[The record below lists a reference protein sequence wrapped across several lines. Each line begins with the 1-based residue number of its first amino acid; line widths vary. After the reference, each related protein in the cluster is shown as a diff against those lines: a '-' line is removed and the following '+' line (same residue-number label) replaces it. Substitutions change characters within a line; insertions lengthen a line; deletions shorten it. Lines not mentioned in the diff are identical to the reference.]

1 MSKVATYLRGH
12 LAGEVDFR
20 TDLRAARAKD
30 AGILAIAPEMIVS
43 PRNTSDIRK
52 TARFSWQL
60 SERGH
65 TLPLVVRGAG
75 YGINGGAV
83 GRGAQVSPATHMNTI
98 FEYDSKQRLVRLQ
111 PGVTIQALQSA
122 LALQGAG
129 VLSLNGLDSRGT
141 IGGAIAD
148 NAAGYLAGKYGSL
161 AANVSQLEVVLA
173 NGDIL
178 QTGKISRRELNRK
191 KGQQDLEGDIYRGVE
206 TILEDYADEISTIHE
221 RDQTG
226 YNSIA
231 RICNRDGS
239 IDLTPLFIGS
249 QGTLGVISEMIL
261 RVDFRSQHLD
271 LAVLVFASAETAHDM
286 LDELRR
292 FAPAFVKYFDA
303 ALVRRAV
310 QVGFKAP
317 WFQEVG
323 GKVPQAAILVGFDD
337 FNVRARM
344 KGKKKLEKLCNSVAD
359 VSLTLDDGS
368 TRTSLLSLLDIT
380 RYFTLPDRAGVGIP
394 PLLSNWFV
402 PSERFEDFTKAL
414 TVLGN
419 KLRVELPLAVD
430 GLAELVSV
438 YPLVPIAQASDRQK
452 LMRLLDETTR
462 LVHQYGGAVVGQHG
476 EGRLLSRFA
485 YECIGARRVDMYR
498 AIRKLFD
505 PLGTLNPGVKQL
517 NDVRQLAG
525 MIDGTLR
532 F

>member
-20 TDLRAARAKD
+20 TDLRAARARD
-30 AGILAIAPEMIVS
+30 AGILAIAPEMVVS

-65 TLPLVVRGAG
+65 ALPLVARGAG

-83 GRGAQVSPATHMNTI
+83 GRGAQISLAAHMNTI
-98 FEYDSKQRLVRLQ
+98 FEYDSKQRLARLQ

-122 LALQGAG
+122 LALQGTG
-129 VLSLNGLDSRGT
+129 VLALDGLDPRGT

-173 NGDIL
+173 NGDVL
-178 QTGKISRRELNRK
+178 QTGKISKRELSRK

-206 TILEDYADEISTIHE
+206 TILEDYSDEISTIHE

-231 RICNRDGS
+231 RVRDRDGS

-249 QGTLGVISEMIL
+249 QGTLGIISEMIL

-271 LAVLVFASAETAHDM
+271 TAALVFASADTARDM

-303 ALVRRAV
+303 TLVRRAV
-310 QVGFKAP
+310 QVGYKAS

-323 GKVPQAAILVGFDD
+323 GKAPQAVILVGFDD
-337 FNVRARM
+337 FNARARA
-344 KGKKKLEKLCNSVAD
+344 KGKKKLEKICGSVAD
-359 VSLTLDDGS
+359 VSLVLDDDA
-368 TRTSLLSLLDIT
+368 RASLLTLLDIAC
-380 RYFTLPDRAGVGIP
+380 YSTLPDRAGVGVP
-394 PLLSNWFV
+394 PLLSDWFV
-402 PSERFEDFTKAL
+402 PPERFEDFTKAL
-414 TVLGN
+414 MALGN
-419 KLRVELPLAVD
+419 KLRVELPIAVD
-430 GLAELVSV
+430 GLTELVSA
-438 YPLVPIAQASDRQK
+438 YPLAPIAQASDRQK
-452 LMRLLDETTR
+452 LMRLFDETAR
-462 LVHQYGGAVVGQHG
+462 LVHQYGGAIVGQHS

>member
-20 TDLRAARAKD
+20 TDLRAARARD
-30 AGILAIAPEMIVS
+30 AGILAIAPEMVVS

-65 TLPLVVRGAG
+65 ALPLVARGAG

-83 GRGAQVSPATHMNTI
+83 GRGAQISLAAHMNTI
-98 FEYDSKQRLVRLQ
+98 FEYDSKQRLARLQ

-122 LALQGAG
+122 LALQGTG
-129 VLSLNGLDSRGT
+129 VLALDGLDPRGT

-173 NGDIL
+173 NGDVL
-178 QTGKISRRELNRK
+178 QTGKISKRELSRK

-231 RICNRDGS
+231 RVRDRDGS

-249 QGTLGVISEMIL
+249 QGTLGIISEMIL

-271 LAVLVFASAETAHDM
+271 TAALVFASADTARDM

-310 QVGFKAP
+310 QVGYKAP

-323 GKVPQAAILVGFDD
+323 GKAPQAVILVGFDD
-337 FNVRARM
+337 FNARARA
-344 KGKKKLEKLCNSVAD
+344 KGKKKLEKLCGSVAD
-359 VSLTLDDGS
+359 VSLVLDDDA
-368 TRTSLLSLLDIT
+368 RASLLTLLDVA
-380 RYFTLPDRAGVGIP
+380 RYSTLPDRAGVGVP
-394 PLLSNWFV
+394 PLLSDWFV
-402 PSERFEDFTKAL
+402 PPERFEDFTKAL
-414 TVLGN
+414 TALAN
-419 KLRVELPLAVD
+419 KLRVELPIAVD
-430 GLAELVSV
+430 GLTELVSA
-438 YPLVPIAQASDRQK
+438 YPLAPIAQASDRQK
-452 LMRLLDETTR
+452 LMRLFDETAR
-462 LVHQYGGAVVGQHG
+462 LVHQYGGAIVGQHS

>member
-20 TDLRAARAKD
+20 TDLRAARARD
-30 AGILAIAPEMIVS
+30 AGILAIAPEMVVS

-65 TLPLVVRGAG
+65 ALPLVARGAG

-83 GRGAQVSPATHMNTI
+83 GRGAQISLAAHMNTI
-98 FEYDSKQRLVRLQ
+98 FEYDSKQRLARLQ

-122 LALQGAG
+122 LALQGTG
-129 VLSLNGLDSRGT
+129 VLALDGLDPRGT

-173 NGDIL
+173 NGDVL
-178 QTGKISRRELNRK
+178 QTGKISKRELSRK

-231 RICNRDGS
+231 RVRDRDGS

-249 QGTLGVISEMIL
+249 QGTLGIISEMIL

-271 LAVLVFASAETAHDM
+271 TAALVFASADTARDM
-286 LDELRR
+286 LDELRQ

-303 ALVRRAV
+303 TLVRRAV
-310 QVGFKAP
+310 QVGYKAP

-323 GKVPQAAILVGFDD
+323 GKAPQAVVLVGFDD
-337 FNVRARM
+337 FNARARA
-344 KGKKKLEKLCNSVAD
+344 KGKKKLEKLCGSVAD
-359 VSLTLDDGS
+359 VSLVLDDDV
-368 TRTSLLSLLDIT
+368 RASLLTSLDIT
-380 RYFTLPDRAGVGIP
+380 RYSTLPDRAGVGVP
-394 PLLSNWFV
+394 PLLSDWFV
-402 PSERFEDFTKAL
+402 PPERFEDFTKAL
-414 TVLGN
+414 TALAN
-419 KLRVELPLAVD
+419 KLRVELPIAVD
-430 GLAELVSV
+430 GLTELVSS
-438 YPLVPIAQASDRQK
+438 YPLAPIAQASDRQK
-452 LMRLLDETTR
+452 LMRLFDETAR
-462 LVHQYGGAVVGQHG
+462 LVHQYGGAIVGQHS

>member
-20 TDLRAARAKD
+20 TDLRAARARD
-30 AGILAIAPEMIVS
+30 AGILAIAPEMVVS

-65 TLPLVVRGAG
+65 ALPLVARGAG
-75 YGINGGAV
+75 YGISGGAV
-83 GRGAQVSPATHMNTI
+83 GRGAQISLAAHMNTI
-98 FEYDSKQRLVRLQ
+98 FEYDSKQRLARLQ

-122 LALQGAG
+122 LALQGTG
-129 VLSLNGLDSRGT
+129 VLALDGLDPCGT

-173 NGDIL
+173 NGDVL
-178 QTGKISRRELNRK
+178 QTGKISKRELSRK

-231 RICNRDGS
+231 RVRDRDGS

-249 QGTLGVISEMIL
+249 QGTLGIISEMIL

-271 LAVLVFASAETAHDM
+271 TVALVFASADTARDM

-303 ALVRRAV
+303 TLVRRAV
-310 QVGFKAP
+310 QVGYKAP

-323 GKVPQAAILVGFDD
+323 GKAPQAVILVGFDD
-337 FNVRARM
+337 FNARARA
-344 KGKKKLEKLCNSVAD
+344 KGKKKLEKLCGGVAD
-359 VSLTLDDGS
+359 VSLVLDDDA
-368 TRTSLLSLLDIT
+368 RASLSPLLDIA
-380 RYFTLPDRAGVGIP
+380 RYSTLPDRAGVGMP
-394 PLLSNWFV
+394 PLLSDWFV
-402 PSERFEDFTKAL
+402 PPERFEDFTKAL
-414 TVLGN
+414 TALGN
-419 KLRVELPLAVD
+419 KLRVDLPIAVD
-430 GLAELVSV
+430 GLTELVSA
-438 YPLVPIAQASDRQK
+438 YPLAPIAQASDRQK
-452 LMRLLDETTR
+452 LMRLFDETAR
-462 LVHQYGGAVVGQHG
+462 LVHQYGGAIVGQHG
-476 EGRLLSRFA
+476 EGRSLSRFA

-498 AIRKLFD
+498 AIHKLFD

>member
-20 TDLRAARAKD
+20 TDLRAARARD
-30 AGILAIAPEMIVS
+30 AGILAIAPEMVVS

-65 TLPLVVRGAG
+65 ALPLVARGAG

-83 GRGAQVSPATHMNTI
+83 GRGAQISLAAHMNTI
-98 FEYDSKQRLVRLQ
+98 FEYDSKQRLARLQ

-122 LALQGAG
+122 LALQGTG
-129 VLSLNGLDSRGT
+129 VLALDGLDPRGT

-173 NGDIL
+173 NGDVL
-178 QTGKISRRELNRK
+178 QTGKISKRELSRK

-231 RICNRDGS
+231 RVRDRDGS

-249 QGTLGVISEMIL
+249 QGTLGIISEMIL

-271 LAVLVFASAETAHDM
+271 TAALVFASADTARDM
-286 LDELRR
+286 LDELRQ

-303 ALVRRAV
+303 TLVRRAV
-310 QVGFKAP
+310 QVGYKAP

-323 GKVPQAAILVGFDD
+323 GKAPQAVVLVGFDD
-337 FNVRARM
+337 FNARARA
-344 KGKKKLEKLCNSVAD
+344 KGKKKLEKLCGSVAD
-359 VSLTLDDGS
+359 VSLVLDDDV
-368 TRTSLLSLLDIT
+368 RASLLTSLDIT
-380 RYFTLPDRAGVGIP
+380 RYSTLPDRAGVGVP
-394 PLLSNWFV
+394 PLLSDWFV
-402 PSERFEDFTKAL
+402 PPERFEDFTKAL
-414 TVLGN
+414 TALAN
-419 KLRVELPLAVD
+419 KLRVELPIAVD
-430 GLAELVSV
+430 GLTELVSA
-438 YPLVPIAQASDRQK
+438 YPLAPIAQASDRQK
-452 LMRLLDETTR
+452 LMRLFDETAR
-462 LVHQYGGAVVGQHG
+462 LVHQYGGAIVGQHS

>member
-20 TDLRAARAKD
+20 TDLRAARARD
-30 AGILAIAPEMIVS
+30 AGILAIAPEMVVS

-65 TLPLVVRGAG
+65 ALPLVARGAG
-75 YGINGGAV
+75 YGINGSAV
-83 GRGAQVSPATHMNTI
+83 GRGAQISLAAHMNTI
-98 FEYDSKQRLVRLQ
+98 FEYDSKQRLARLQ

-122 LALQGAG
+122 LALQGTG
-129 VLSLNGLDSRGT
+129 VLALDGLDPRGT

-173 NGDIL
+173 NGDVL
-178 QTGKISRRELNRK
+178 QTGKISKRELSRK

-206 TILEDYADEISTIHE
+206 TILEDYADEINAIHE

-226 YNSIA
+226 YNSIV
-231 RICNRDGS
+231 RVRDRDGS

-249 QGTLGVISEMIL
+249 QGTLGIISEMIL

-271 LAVLVFASAETAHDM
+271 TAALVFASADTARDM

-310 QVGFKAP
+310 QVGYKAP

-323 GKVPQAAILVGFDD
+323 GKAPQAVILVGFDD
-337 FNVRARM
+337 FNARARA
-344 KGKKKLEKLCNSVAD
+344 KGKKKLEKLCGSVAD
-359 VSLTLDDGS
+359 VSLVLDDDA
-368 TRTSLLSLLDIT
+368 RASLSPLLDIA
-380 RYFTLPDRAGVGIP
+380 RYSTLPDRAGVGMP
-394 PLLSNWFV
+394 PLLSDWFV
-402 PSERFEDFTKAL
+402 PPERFEDFTKAL
-414 TVLGN
+414 AALGN
-419 KLRVELPLAVD
+419 KLRVDLPIAVD
-430 GLAELVSV
+430 GLTELVSA
-438 YPLVPIAQASDRQK
+438 YPLAPIAQASDRQK
-452 LMRLLDETTR
+452 LMRLFDETAR
-462 LVHQYGGAVVGQHG
+462 LVHQYGGAIVGQHG
-476 EGRLLSRFA
+476 EGRSLSRFA

-525 MIDGTLR
+525 MIDGALR

>member
-20 TDLRAARAKD
+20 TDLRAARARD
-30 AGILAIAPEMIVS
+30 AGILAIAPEMVVS

-65 TLPLVVRGAG
+65 ALPLVARGAG

-83 GRGAQVSPATHMNTI
+83 GRGAQISLAAHMNTI
-98 FEYDSKQRLVRLQ
+98 FEYDSKQRLARLQ

-122 LALQGAG
+122 LALQGTG
-129 VLSLNGLDSRGT
+129 VLALDGLDPRGT

-173 NGDIL
+173 NGDVL
-178 QTGKISRRELNRK
+178 QTGKISKRELSRK

-231 RICNRDGS
+231 RVRDRDGS

-249 QGTLGVISEMIL
+249 QGTLGIISEMIL

-271 LAVLVFASAETAHDM
+271 TAALVFASADTARDM

-310 QVGFKAP
+310 QVGYKAP

-323 GKVPQAAILVGFDD
+323 GKAPQAVILVGFDD
-337 FNVRARM
+337 FNARARA
-344 KGKKKLEKLCNSVAD
+344 KGKKKLEKLCGSVAD
-359 VSLTLDDGS
+359 VSLVLDDDA
-368 TRTSLLSLLDIT
+368 RASLSPLLDVA
-380 RYFTLPDRAGVGIP
+380 RYSTLPDRAGVGMP
-394 PLLSNWFV
+394 PLLSDWFV
-402 PSERFEDFTKAL
+402 PPERFEDFTKAL
-414 TVLGN
+414 AALGN
-419 KLRVELPLAVD
+419 KLRVDLPIAVD
-430 GLAELVSV
+430 GLTELVSA
-438 YPLVPIAQASDRQK
+438 YPLAPIAQASDRQK
-452 LMRLLDETTR
+452 LMRLFDETAR
-462 LVHQYGGAVVGQHG
+462 LVHQYGGAIVGQHG
-476 EGRLLSRFA
+476 EGRSLSRFA

-505 PLGTLNPGVKQL
+505 PLGTLNPGAKQL

>member
-20 TDLRAARAKD
+20 TDLRAARARD
-30 AGILAIAPEMIVS
+30 AGILAIAPEMVVS

-65 TLPLVVRGAG
+65 ALPLVARGAG
-75 YGINGGAV
+75 YGINGSAV
-83 GRGAQVSPATHMNTI
+83 GRGAQISLAAHMNTI
-98 FEYDSKQRLVRLQ
+98 FEYDSKQRLARLQ

-122 LALQGAG
+122 LALQGTG
-129 VLSLNGLDSRGT
+129 VLALDGLDPRGT

-173 NGDIL
+173 NGDVL
-178 QTGKISRRELNRK
+178 QTGKISKRELSRK

-231 RICNRDGS
+231 RVRDRDGS

-249 QGTLGVISEMIL
+249 QGTLGIISEMIL

-271 LAVLVFASAETAHDM
+271 TAALVFASADTARDM

-310 QVGFKAP
+310 QVGYKAP

-323 GKVPQAAILVGFDD
+323 GKAPQAVILVGFDD
-337 FNVRARM
+337 FNARARA
-344 KGKKKLEKLCNSVAD
+344 KGKKKLEKLCGSVAD
-359 VSLTLDDGS
+359 VSLVLDDDA
-368 TRTSLLSLLDIT
+368 RASLLTLLDIAC
-380 RYFTLPDRAGVGIP
+380 YSTLPDRAGVGVP
-394 PLLSNWFV
+394 PLLSDWFV
-402 PSERFEDFTKAL
+402 PPERFEDFTKAL
-414 TVLGN
+414 AALGN
-419 KLRVELPLAVD
+419 KLRVDLPIAVD
-430 GLAELVSV
+430 GLTELVSA
-438 YPLVPIAQASDRQK
+438 YPLAPIAQASDRQK
-452 LMRLLDETTR
+452 LMRLFDETAR
-462 LVHQYGGAVVGQHG
+462 LVHQYGGAIVGQHG

>member
-20 TDLRAARAKD
+20 TDLRAARARD
-30 AGILAIAPEMIVS
+30 AGILAIAPEMVVS

-65 TLPLVVRGAG
+65 ALPLVARGAG

-83 GRGAQVSPATHMNTI
+83 GRGAQISLAAHMNTI
-98 FEYDSKQRLVRLQ
+98 FEYDSKQRLARLQ

-122 LALQGAG
+122 LALQGTG
-129 VLSLNGLDSRGT
+129 VLALDGLDPRGT

-173 NGDIL
+173 NGDVL
-178 QTGKISRRELNRK
+178 QTGKISKRELSRK

-231 RICNRDGS
+231 RVRDRDGS

-249 QGTLGVISEMIL
+249 QGTLGIISEMIL

-271 LAVLVFASAETAHDM
+271 TAALVFASADTARDM
-286 LDELRR
+286 LDELRQ

-303 ALVRRAV
+303 TLVRRAV
-310 QVGFKAP
+310 QVGYKAP

-323 GKVPQAAILVGFDD
+323 GKAPQAVVLVGFDD
-337 FNVRARM
+337 FNARARA
-344 KGKKKLEKLCNSVAD
+344 KGKKKLEKLCGSVAD
-359 VSLTLDDGS
+359 VSLVLDDDA
-368 TRTSLLSLLDIT
+368 RASLLTLLDIAC
-380 RYFTLPDRAGVGIP
+380 YSTLPDRAGVGVP
-394 PLLSNWFV
+394 PLLSDWFV
-402 PSERFEDFTKAL
+402 PPERFEDFTKAL
-414 TVLGN
+414 TALAN
-419 KLRVELPLAVD
+419 KLRVELPIAVD
-430 GLAELVSV
+430 GLTELVSA
-438 YPLVPIAQASDRQK
+438 YPLAPIAQASDRQK
-452 LMRLLDETTR
+452 LMRLFDETAR
-462 LVHQYGGAVVGQHG
+462 LVHQYGGAIVGQHS

>member
-20 TDLRAARAKD
+20 TDLRAARARD
-30 AGILAIAPEMIVS
+30 AGILAIAPEMVVS

-65 TLPLVVRGAG
+65 ALPLVARGAG
-75 YGINGGAV
+75 YGISGGAV
-83 GRGAQVSPATHMNTI
+83 GRGAQISLAAHMNTI
-98 FEYDSKQRLVRLQ
+98 FEYDSKQRLARLQ
-111 PGVTIQALQSA
+111 PGVTIQTLQSA
-122 LALQGAG
+122 LALQGTG
-129 VLSLNGLDSRGT
+129 VLALDGLDSRGT

-173 NGDIL
+173 NGDVL
-178 QTGKISRRELNRK
+178 QTGKISKRELSRK

-206 TILEDYADEISTIHE
+206 TILEDYADEINAIHE

-226 YNSIA
+226 YNSIV
-231 RICNRDGS
+231 RVRDRDGS

-249 QGTLGVISEMIL
+249 QGTLGIISEMIL

-271 LAVLVFASAETAHDM
+271 TAALVFASADTARDM

-303 ALVRRAV
+303 TLVRRAV
-310 QVGFKAP
+310 QVGYKAP

-323 GKVPQAAILVGFDD
+323 GKAPQAVILVGFDD
-337 FNVRARM
+337 FNARARA
-344 KGKKKLEKLCNSVAD
+344 KGKKKLEKLCGSVAD
-359 VSLTLDDGS
+359 VSLVLDDDA
-368 TRTSLLSLLDIT
+368 RASLSPLLDIA
-380 RYFTLPDRAGVGIP
+380 RYSTLPDRAGVGMP
-394 PLLSNWFV
+394 PLLSDWFV
-402 PSERFEDFTKAL
+402 PPERFEDFTKAL
-414 TVLGN
+414 AALGN
-419 KLRVELPLAVD
+419 KLRVDLPIAVD
-430 GLAELVSV
+430 GLTELVSA
-438 YPLVPIAQASDRQK
+438 YPLAPIAQASDRQK
-452 LMRLLDETTR
+452 LMRLFDETAR
-462 LVHQYGGAVVGQHG
+462 LVHQYGGAIVGQHG

>member
-20 TDLRAARAKD
+20 TDLRAARARD
-30 AGILAIAPEMIVS
+30 AGILAIAPEMVVS

-65 TLPLVVRGAG
+65 ALPLVARGAG
-75 YGINGGAV
+75 YGISGGAV
-83 GRGAQVSPATHMNTI
+83 GRGAQISLAAHMNTI
-98 FEYDSKQRLVRLQ
+98 FEYDSKQRLARLQ

-122 LALQGAG
+122 LALQGTG
-129 VLSLNGLDSRGT
+129 VLALDGLDSRGT

-173 NGDIL
+173 NGDVL
-178 QTGKISRRELNRK
+178 QTGKISKRELSRK

-206 TILEDYADEISTIHE
+206 TILEDYADEINAIHE

-226 YNSIA
+226 YNSIV
-231 RICNRDGS
+231 RVRDRDGS

-249 QGTLGVISEMIL
+249 QGTLGIISEMIL

-271 LAVLVFASAETAHDM
+271 TAALVFASADTARDM

-303 ALVRRAV
+303 VLVRRAV
-310 QVGFKAP
+310 QVGYKAP

-323 GKVPQAAILVGFDD
+323 GKAPQAVILVGFDD
-337 FNVRARM
+337 FNARARA
-344 KGKKKLEKLCNSVAD
+344 KGKKKLEKLCGGVAD
-359 VSLTLDDGS
+359 VSLVLDDDAHA
-368 TRTSLLSLLDIT
+368 SLSPLLDIA
-380 RYFTLPDRAGVGIP
+380 RYSTLPDRAGVGMS
-394 PLLSNWFV
+394 PLLSDWFV
-402 PSERFEDFTKAL
+402 PPERFEDFTKAL
-414 TVLGN
+414 AALGN
-419 KLRVELPLAVD
+419 KLRVDLPIAVD
-430 GLAELVSV
+430 GLTELVSA
-438 YPLVPIAQASDRQK
+438 YPLAPIAQASDRQK
-452 LMRLLDETTR
+452 LMRLFDETAR
-462 LVHQYGGAVVGQHG
+462 LVHQYGGAIVGQHG

>member
-20 TDLRAARAKD
+20 TDLRAARARD
-30 AGILAIAPEMIVS
+30 AGILAIAPEMVVS

-65 TLPLVVRGAG
+65 ALPLVARGAG
-75 YGINGGAV
+75 YGISGGAV
-83 GRGAQVSPATHMNTI
+83 GRGAQISLAAHMNTI
-98 FEYDSKQRLVRLQ
+98 FEYDSKQRLARLQ

-122 LALQGAG
+122 LALQGTG
-129 VLSLNGLDSRGT
+129 VLALDGLDPRGT

-173 NGDIL
+173 NGDVL
-178 QTGKISRRELNRK
+178 QTGKISKRELSRK

-206 TILEDYADEISTIHE
+206 TILEDYADEINAIHE
-221 RDQTG
+221 HDQTG
-226 YNSIA
+226 YNSIV
-231 RICNRDGS
+231 RVRDRDGS

-249 QGTLGVISEMIL
+249 QGTLGIISEMIL

-271 LAVLVFASAETAHDM
+271 TAALVFASADTARDM

-303 ALVRRAV
+303 TLVRRAV
-310 QVGFKAP
+310 QVGYKAP

-323 GKVPQAAILVGFDD
+323 GKAPQAVILVGFDD
-337 FNVRARM
+337 FNARARA
-344 KGKKKLEKLCNSVAD
+344 KGKKKLEKLCGGVAD
-359 VSLTLDDGS
+359 VSLVLDDDA
-368 TRTSLLSLLDIT
+368 RASLSPLLDVA
-380 RYFTLPDRAGVGIP
+380 RYSTLPDRAGVGMP
-394 PLLSNWFV
+394 PLLSDWFV
-402 PSERFEDFTKAL
+402 PPERFEDFTKAL
-414 TVLGN
+414 AALGN
-419 KLRVELPLAVD
+419 KLRVDLPIAVD
-430 GLAELVSV
+430 GLTELVSA
-438 YPLVPIAQASDRQK
+438 YPLAPIAQASDRQK
-452 LMRLLDETTR
+452 LMRLFDETAR
-462 LVHQYGGAVVGQHG
+462 LVHQYGGAIVGQHG

>member
-20 TDLRAARAKD
+20 TDLRAARARD
-30 AGILAIAPEMIVS
+30 AGILAIAPEMVVS

-65 TLPLVVRGAG
+65 ALPLVARGAG
-75 YGINGGAV
+75 YGINGSAV
-83 GRGAQVSPATHMNTI
+83 GRGAQISLAAHMNTI
-98 FEYDSKQRLVRLQ
+98 FEYDSKQRLARLQ

-122 LALQGAG
+122 LALQGTG
-129 VLSLNGLDSRGT
+129 VLALDGLDPRGT

-173 NGDIL
+173 NGDVL
-178 QTGKISRRELNRK
+178 QTGKISKRELSRK

-231 RICNRDGS
+231 RVRDRDGS

-249 QGTLGVISEMIL
+249 QGTLGIISEMIL

-271 LAVLVFASAETAHDM
+271 TAALVFASADTARDM

-310 QVGFKAP
+310 QVGYKAP

-323 GKVPQAAILVGFDD
+323 GKAPQAVILVGFDD
-337 FNVRARM
+337 FNARARA
-344 KGKKKLEKLCNSVAD
+344 KGKKKLEKLCGSVAD
-359 VSLTLDDGS
+359 VSLVLDDDA
-368 TRTSLLSLLDIT
+368 RASLSPLLDVA
-380 RYFTLPDRAGVGIP
+380 RYSTLPDRAGVGMP
-394 PLLSNWFV
+394 PLLSDWFV
-402 PSERFEDFTKAL
+402 PPERFEDFTKAL
-414 TVLGN
+414 AALGN
-419 KLRVELPLAVD
+419 KLRVDLPIAVD
-430 GLAELVSV
+430 GLTELVSA
-438 YPLVPIAQASDRQK
+438 YPLAPIAQASDRQK
-452 LMRLLDETTR
+452 LMRLFDETAR
-462 LVHQYGGAVVGQHG
+462 LVHQYGGAIVGQHG
-476 EGRLLSRFA
+476 EGRSLSRFA

>member
-20 TDLRAARAKD
+20 TDLRAARARD
-30 AGILAIAPEMIVS
+30 AGILAIAPEMVVS

-65 TLPLVVRGAG
+65 ALPLVARGAG

-83 GRGAQVSPATHMNTI
+83 GRGAQISLAAHMNTI
-98 FEYDSKQRLVRLQ
+98 FEYDSKQRLARLQ
-111 PGVTIQALQSA
+111 PGVTIQTLQSA
-122 LALQGAG
+122 LALQGTG
-129 VLSLNGLDSRGT
+129 VLALDGLDSRGT

-173 NGDIL
+173 NGDVL
-178 QTGKISRRELNRK
+178 QTGKISKRELSRK

-206 TILEDYADEISTIHE
+206 TILEDYADEINAIHE

-231 RICNRDGS
+231 RVRDRDGS

-249 QGTLGVISEMIL
+249 QGTLGIISEMIL

-271 LAVLVFASAETAHDM
+271 TAALVFASADTARDM

-303 ALVRRAV
+303 VLVRRAV
-310 QVGFKAP
+310 QVGYKAP

-323 GKVPQAAILVGFDD
+323 GKAPQAVILVGFDD
-337 FNVRARM
+337 FNARARA
-344 KGKKKLEKLCNSVAD
+344 KGKKKLEKLCGSVAD
-359 VSLTLDDGS
+359 VSLVLDDDA
-368 TRTSLLSLLDIT
+368 RASLLTLLDIAC
-380 RYFTLPDRAGVGIP
+380 YSTLPDRAGVGMP
-394 PLLSNWFV
+394 PLLSDWFV
-402 PSERFEDFTKAL
+402 PPERFEDFTKAL
-414 TVLGN
+414 TALSN
-419 KLRVELPLAVD
+419 KLRVELPIAVD
-430 GLAELVSV
+430 GLTELVSA
-438 YPLVPIAQASDRQK
+438 YPLAPIAQASDRQK
-452 LMRLLDETTR
+452 LMRLFDETAR
-462 LVHQYGGAVVGQHG
+462 LVHQYGGAIVGQHG

>member
-20 TDLRAARAKD
+20 TDLRAARARD
-30 AGILAIAPEMIVS
+30 AGILAIAPEMVVS

-65 TLPLVVRGAG
+65 ALPLVARGAG

-83 GRGAQVSPATHMNTI
+83 GRGAQISLAAHMNTI
-98 FEYDSKQRLVRLQ
+98 FEYDSKQRLARLQ

-122 LALQGAG
+122 LALQGTG
-129 VLSLNGLDSRGT
+129 VLALDGLDPRGT

-173 NGDIL
+173 NGDVL
-178 QTGKISRRELNRK
+178 QTGKISKRELSRK

-231 RICNRDGS
+231 RVRDRDGS

-249 QGTLGVISEMIL
+249 QGTLGIISEMIL

-271 LAVLVFASAETAHDM
+271 TAALVFASADTARDM

-303 ALVRRAV
+303 TLVRRAV
-310 QVGFKAP
+310 QVGYKAP

-323 GKVPQAAILVGFDD
+323 GKAPQAVILVGFDD
-337 FNVRARM
+337 FNARARA
-344 KGKKKLEKLCNSVAD
+344 KGKKKLEKLCGGVAD
-359 VSLTLDDGS
+359 VSLVLDDDA
-368 TRTSLLSLLDIT
+368 RASLSPLLDIA
-380 RYFTLPDRAGVGIP
+380 RYSTLPDRAGVGMP
-394 PLLSNWFV
+394 PLLSDWFV
-402 PSERFEDFTKAL
+402 PPERFEDFTKAL
-414 TVLGN
+414 AALGN
-419 KLRVELPLAVD
+419 KLRVDLPIAVD
-430 GLAELVSV
+430 GLTELVSA
-438 YPLVPIAQASDRQK
+438 YPLAPIAQASDRQK
-452 LMRLLDETTR
+452 LMRLFDETAR
-462 LVHQYGGAVVGQHG
+462 LVHQYGGAIVGQHG
-476 EGRLLSRFA
+476 EGRSLSRFA

>member
-20 TDLRAARAKD
+20 TDLRAARARD
-30 AGILAIAPEMIVS
+30 AGILAIAPEMVVS

-65 TLPLVVRGAG
+65 ALPLVARGAG
-75 YGINGGAV
+75 YGISGGAV
-83 GRGAQVSPATHMNTI
+83 GRGAQISLAAHMNTI
-98 FEYDSKQRLVRLQ
+98 FEYDSKQRLARLQ
-111 PGVTIQALQSA
+111 PGVTIQTLQSA
-122 LALQGAG
+122 LALQGTG
-129 VLSLNGLDSRGT
+129 VLALDGLDSRGT

-173 NGDIL
+173 NGDVL
-178 QTGKISRRELNRK
+178 QTGKISKRELSRK

-206 TILEDYADEISTIHE
+206 TILEDYADEINAIHE

-226 YNSIA
+226 YNSIV
-231 RICNRDGS
+231 RVRDRDGS

-249 QGTLGVISEMIL
+249 QGTLGIISEMIL

-271 LAVLVFASAETAHDM
+271 TAALVFASADTARDM

-303 ALVRRAV
+303 TLVRRAV
-310 QVGFKAP
+310 QVGYKAP

-323 GKVPQAAILVGFDD
+323 GKAPQAVILVGFDD
-337 FNVRARM
+337 FNARARA
-344 KGKKKLEKLCNSVAD
+344 KGKKKLEKLCGGVAD
-359 VSLTLDDGS
+359 VSLVLDDDA
-368 TRTSLLSLLDIT
+368 RASLSPLLDVA
-380 RYFTLPDRAGVGIP
+380 RYSTLPDRAGVGMP
-394 PLLSNWFV
+394 PLLSDWFV
-402 PSERFEDFTKAL
+402 PPERFEDFTKAL
-414 TVLGN
+414 AALGN
-419 KLRVELPLAVD
+419 KLRVDLPIAVD
-430 GLAELVSV
+430 GLTELVSA
-438 YPLVPIAQASDRQK
+438 YPLAPIAQASDRQK
-452 LMRLLDETTR
+452 LMRLFDETAR
-462 LVHQYGGAVVGQHG
+462 LVHQYGGAIVGQHG
-476 EGRLLSRFA
+476 EGRSLSRFA

>member
-20 TDLRAARAKD
+20 TDLRAARARD
-30 AGILAIAPEMIVS
+30 AGILAIAPEMVVS

-65 TLPLVVRGAG
+65 ALPLVARGAG
-75 YGINGGAV
+75 YGISGGAV
-83 GRGAQVSPATHMNTI
+83 GRGAQISLAAHMNTI
-98 FEYDSKQRLVRLQ
+98 FEYDSKQRLARLQ

-122 LALQGAG
+122 LALQGTG
-129 VLSLNGLDSRGT
+129 VLALDGLDPRGT

-173 NGDIL
+173 NGDVL
-178 QTGKISRRELNRK
+178 QTGKISKRELSRK

-231 RICNRDGS
+231 RVRDRDGS

-249 QGTLGVISEMIL
+249 QGTLGIISEMIL

-271 LAVLVFASAETAHDM
+271 TAALVFASADTARDM

-303 ALVRRAV
+303 TLVRRAV
-310 QVGFKAP
+310 QVGYKAP

-323 GKVPQAAILVGFDD
+323 GKAPQAVILVGFDD
-337 FNVRARM
+337 FNARARA
-344 KGKKKLEKLCNSVAD
+344 KGKKKLEKLCGGVAD
-359 VSLTLDDGS
+359 VSLVLDDDA
-368 TRTSLLSLLDIT
+368 RASLSPLLDIA
-380 RYFTLPDRAGVGIP
+380 RYSTLPDRAGVGMP
-394 PLLSNWFV
+394 PLLSDWFV
-402 PSERFEDFTKAL
+402 PPERFEDFTKAL
-414 TVLGN
+414 TALGN
-419 KLRVELPLAVD
+419 KLRVDLPIAVD
-430 GLAELVSV
+430 GLTELVSA
-438 YPLVPIAQASDRQK
+438 YPLAPIAQASDRQK
-452 LMRLLDETTR
+452 LMRLFDETAR
-462 LVHQYGGAVVGQHG
+462 LVHQYGGAIVGQHG
-476 EGRLLSRFA
+476 EGRSLSRFA

-517 NDVRQLAG
+517 NDVRQLTG

>member
-20 TDLRAARAKD
+20 TDLRAARARD
-30 AGILAIAPEMIVS
+30 AGILAIAPEMVVS

-65 TLPLVVRGAG
+65 ALPLVARGAG
-75 YGINGGAV
+75 YGISGGAV
-83 GRGAQVSPATHMNTI
+83 GRGAQISLAAHMNTI
-98 FEYDSKQRLVRLQ
+98 FEYDSKQRLARLQ

-122 LALQGAG
+122 LALQGTG
-129 VLSLNGLDSRGT
+129 VLALDGLDPRGT

-173 NGDIL
+173 NGDVL
-178 QTGKISRRELNRK
+178 QTGKISKRELSRK

-231 RICNRDGS
+231 RVRDRDGS

-249 QGTLGVISEMIL
+249 QGTLGIISEMIL

-271 LAVLVFASAETAHDM
+271 TVALVFASADTARDM

-303 ALVRRAV
+303 TLVRRAV
-310 QVGFKAP
+310 QVGYKAP

-323 GKVPQAAILVGFDD
+323 GKAPQAVILVGFDD
-337 FNVRARM
+337 FNARARA
-344 KGKKKLEKLCNSVAD
+344 KGKKKLEKLCGSVAD
-359 VSLTLDDGS
+359 VSLVLDDDA
-368 TRTSLLSLLDIT
+368 RASLSPLLDVA
-380 RYFTLPDRAGVGIP
+380 RYSTLPDRAGVGMP
-394 PLLSNWFV
+394 PLLSDWFV
-402 PSERFEDFTKAL
+402 PPERFEDFTKAL
-414 TVLGN
+414 TALGN
-419 KLRVELPLAVD
+419 KLRVDLPIAVD
-430 GLAELVSV
+430 GLTELVSA
-438 YPLVPIAQASDRQK
+438 YPLAPIAQASDRQK
-452 LMRLLDETTR
+452 LMRLFDETAR
-462 LVHQYGGAVVGQHG
+462 LVHQYGGAIVGQHG
-476 EGRLLSRFA
+476 EGRSLSRFA

>member
-20 TDLRAARAKD
+20 TDLRAARARD
-30 AGILAIAPEMIVS
+30 AGILAIAPEMVVS

-65 TLPLVVRGAG
+65 ALPLVARGAG
-75 YGINGGAV
+75 YGINGSAV
-83 GRGAQVSPATHMNTI
+83 GRGAQISLAAHMNTI
-98 FEYDSKQRLVRLQ
+98 FEYDSKQRLARLQ

-122 LALQGAG
+122 LALQGTG
-129 VLSLNGLDSRGT
+129 VLALDGLDPRGT

-173 NGDIL
+173 NGDVL
-178 QTGKISRRELNRK
+178 QTGKISKRELSRK

-231 RICNRDGS
+231 RVRDRDGS

-249 QGTLGVISEMIL
+249 QGTLGIISEMIL

-271 LAVLVFASAETAHDM
+271 TVALVLASADTARDM

-292 FAPAFVKYFDA
+292 FVPAFVKYFDA

-310 QVGFKAP
+310 QVGYKAP

-323 GKVPQAAILVGFDD
+323 GKAPQAVILVGFDD
-337 FNVRARM
+337 FNARARA
-344 KGKKKLEKLCNSVAD
+344 KGKKKLEKLCGSVAD
-359 VSLTLDDGS
+359 VSLVLDDDA
-368 TRTSLLSLLDIT
+368 RASLSPLLDIA
-380 RYFTLPDRAGVGIP
+380 RYSTLPDRAGVGMP
-394 PLLSNWFV
+394 PLLSDWFV
-402 PSERFEDFTKAL
+402 PPERFEDFTKAL
-414 TVLGN
+414 AALGN
-419 KLRVELPLAVD
+419 KLRVELPIAVD
-430 GLAELVSV
+430 GLTELVSA
-438 YPLVPIAQASDRQK
+438 YPLAPIAQASDRQK
-452 LMRLLDETTR
+452 LMRLFDETAR
-462 LVHQYGGAVVGQHG
+462 LVHQYGGAIVGQHS

>member
-20 TDLRAARAKD
+20 TDLRAARARD
-30 AGILAIAPEMIVS
+30 AGILAIAPEMVVS
-43 PRNTSDIRK
+43 PRNTSDVRK

-65 TLPLVVRGAG
+65 ALPLVARGAG

-83 GRGAQVSPATHMNTI
+83 GRGAQISLAAHMNTI
-98 FEYDSKQRLVRLQ
+98 FEYDSKQRLARLQ

-122 LALQGAG
+122 LALQGTG
-129 VLSLNGLDSRGT
+129 VLALDGLDPRGT

-173 NGDIL
+173 NGDVL
-178 QTGKISRRELNRK
+178 QTGKISKRELSRK

-206 TILEDYADEISTIHE
+206 TILEDYSDEISTIHE

-231 RICNRDGS
+231 RVRDRDGS

-249 QGTLGVISEMIL
+249 QGTLGIISEMIL

-271 LAVLVFASAETAHDM
+271 TAALVFASADTARDM

-303 ALVRRAV
+303 TLVRRAV
-310 QVGFKAP
+310 QVGYKAP

-323 GKVPQAAILVGFDD
+323 GKAPQAVILVGFDD
-337 FNVRARM
+337 FNARARA
-344 KGKKKLEKLCNSVAD
+344 KGKKKLEKLCGSVAD
-359 VSLTLDDGS
+359 VSLVLDDDA
-368 TRTSLLSLLDIT
+368 RALLLTLLDIT
-380 RYFTLPDRAGVGIP
+380 RYSTLPDRAGVGVP
-394 PLLSNWFV
+394 PLLSDWFV
-402 PSERFEDFTKAL
+402 PPERFEDFTKAL
-414 TVLGN
+414 TALAN
-419 KLRVELPLAVD
+419 KLRVELPIAVD
-430 GLAELVSV
+430 GLTELVSA
-438 YPLVPIAQASDRQK
+438 YPLAPIAQASDRQK
-452 LMRLLDETTR
+452 LMRLFDETAR
-462 LVHQYGGAVVGQHG
+462 LVHQYGGAIVGQHS

>member
-20 TDLRAARAKD
+20 TDLRAARARD
-30 AGILAIAPEMIVS
+30 AGILAIAPEMVVS

-65 TLPLVVRGAG
+65 ALPLVARGAG

-83 GRGAQVSPATHMNTI
+83 GRGAQISLAAHMNTI
-98 FEYDSKQRLVRLQ
+98 FEYDSKQRLARLQ

-122 LALQGAG
+122 LALQGTG
-129 VLSLNGLDSRGT
+129 VLALDGLDPRGT

-173 NGDIL
+173 NGDVL
-178 QTGKISRRELNRK
+178 QTGKISKRELSRK

-231 RICNRDGS
+231 RVRDRDGS

-249 QGTLGVISEMIL
+249 QGTLGIISEMIL

-271 LAVLVFASAETAHDM
+271 TAALVFASADTARDM

-303 ALVRRAV
+303 TLVRRAV
-310 QVGFKAP
+310 QVGYKAP

-323 GKVPQAAILVGFDD
+323 GKAPQAVILVGFDD
-337 FNVRARM
+337 FNARARA
-344 KGKKKLEKLCNSVAD
+344 KGKKKLEKLCGSVAD
-359 VSLTLDDGS
+359 VSLVLDDDA
-368 TRTSLLSLLDIT
+368 RASLSPLLDIA
-380 RYFTLPDRAGVGIP
+380 RYSTLPDRAGVGMP
-394 PLLSNWFV
+394 PLLSDWFV
-402 PSERFEDFTKAL
+402 PPERFEDFTKAL
-414 TVLGN
+414 AALGN
-419 KLRVELPLAVD
+419 KLRVDLPIAVD
-430 GLAELVSV
+430 GLTELVSA
-438 YPLVPIAQASDRQK
+438 YPLAPIAQASDRQK
-452 LMRLLDETTR
+452 LMRLFDETAR
-462 LVHQYGGAVVGQHG
+462 LVHQYGGAIVGQHG
-476 EGRLLSRFA
+476 EGRSLSRFA

>member
-20 TDLRAARAKD
+20 TDLRAARARD
-30 AGILAIAPEMIVS
+30 AGILAIAPEMVVS

-65 TLPLVVRGAG
+65 ALPLVARGAG

-83 GRGAQVSPATHMNTI
+83 GRGAQISLAAHMNTI
-98 FEYDSKQRLVRLQ
+98 FEYDSKQRLARLQ

-122 LALQGAG
+122 LALQGTG
-129 VLSLNGLDSRGT
+129 VLALDGLDPRGT

-173 NGDIL
+173 NGDVL
-178 QTGKISRRELNRK
+178 QTGKISKRELSRK

-206 TILEDYADEISTIHE
+206 TILEDYSDEISTIHE

-231 RICNRDGS
+231 RVRDRDGS

-249 QGTLGVISEMIL
+249 QGTLGIISEMIL

-271 LAVLVFASAETAHDM
+271 TAALVFASADTARDM

-310 QVGFKAP
+310 QVGYKAP

-323 GKVPQAAILVGFDD
+323 GKAPQAVILVGFDD
-337 FNVRARM
+337 FNARARA
-344 KGKKKLEKLCNSVAD
+344 KGKKKLEKLCGSVAD
-359 VSLTLDDGS
+359 VSLVLDDDA
-368 TRTSLLSLLDIT
+368 RASLSPLLDIA
-380 RYFTLPDRAGVGIP
+380 RYSTLPDRAGVGMP
-394 PLLSNWFV
+394 PLLSDWFV
-402 PSERFEDFTKAL
+402 PPERFEDFTKAL
-414 TVLGN
+414 AALGN
-419 KLRVELPLAVD
+419 KLRVDLPIAVD
-430 GLAELVSV
+430 GLTELVSA
-438 YPLVPIAQASDRQK
+438 YPLAPIAQASDRQK
-452 LMRLLDETTR
+452 LMRLFDETAR
-462 LVHQYGGAVVGQHG
+462 LVHQYGGAIVGQHG
-476 EGRLLSRFA
+476 EGRSLSRFA

>member
-20 TDLRAARAKD
+20 TDLRAARARD
-30 AGILAIAPEMIVS
+30 AGILAIAPEMVVS

-65 TLPLVVRGAG
+65 ALPLVARGAG

-83 GRGAQVSPATHMNTI
+83 GRGAQISLAAHMNTI
-98 FEYDSKQRLVRLQ
+98 FEYDSKQRLARLQ

-122 LALQGAG
+122 LALQGTG
-129 VLSLNGLDSRGT
+129 VLALDGLDPRGT

-173 NGDIL
+173 NGDVL
-178 QTGKISRRELNRK
+178 QTGKISKRELSRK

-231 RICNRDGS
+231 RVRDRDGS

-249 QGTLGVISEMIL
+249 QGTLGIISEMIL

-271 LAVLVFASAETAHDM
+271 TAALIFASADTARDM

-303 ALVRRAV
+303 TLVRRAV
-310 QVGFKAP
+310 QVGYKAP

-323 GKVPQAAILVGFDD
+323 GKAPQAVILVGFDD
-337 FNVRARM
+337 FNARARA
-344 KGKKKLEKLCNSVAD
+344 KGKKKLEKLCGSVAD
-359 VSLTLDDGS
+359 VSLVLDDDARAS
-368 TRTSLLSLLDIT
+368 LSLLLDIA
-380 RYFTLPDRAGVGIP
+380 RYSTLPDRAGVGMP
-394 PLLSNWFV
+394 PLLSDWFV
-402 PSERFEDFTKAL
+402 PPERFEDFTKAL
-414 TVLGN
+414 AALGN
-419 KLRVELPLAVD
+419 KLRVDLPIAVD
-430 GLAELVSV
+430 GLTELVSA
-438 YPLVPIAQASDRQK
+438 YPLAPIAQASDRQK
-452 LMRLLDETTR
+452 LMRLFDETAR
-462 LVHQYGGAVVGQHG
+462 LVHQYGGAIVGQHG
-476 EGRLLSRFA
+476 EGRSLSRFA

>member
-20 TDLRAARAKD
+20 TDLRAARARD
-30 AGILAIAPEMIVS
+30 AGILAIAPEMVVS

-65 TLPLVVRGAG
+65 ALPLVARGAG
-75 YGINGGAV
+75 YGISGGAV
-83 GRGAQVSPATHMNTI
+83 GRGAQISLAAHMNTI
-98 FEYDSKQRLVRLQ
+98 FEYDSKQRLARLQ

-122 LALQGAG
+122 LALQGTG
-129 VLSLNGLDSRGT
+129 VLALDGLDPRGT

-173 NGDIL
+173 NGDVL
-178 QTGKISRRELNRK
+178 QTGKISKRELSRK

-231 RICNRDGS
+231 RVRDRDGS

-249 QGTLGVISEMIL
+249 QGTLGIISEMIL

-271 LAVLVFASAETAHDM
+271 TAALVFASADTARDM

-303 ALVRRAV
+303 TLVRRAV
-310 QVGFKAP
+310 QVGYKAP
-317 WFQEVG
+317 WLQEVG
-323 GKVPQAAILVGFDD
+323 GKAPQAVILVGFDD
-337 FNVRARM
+337 FNARARA
-344 KGKKKLEKLCNSVAD
+344 KGKKKLEKLCGGVAD
-359 VSLTLDDGS
+359 VSLVLDDDA
-368 TRTSLLSLLDIT
+368 RASLSPLLDIA
-380 RYFTLPDRAGVGIP
+380 RYSTLPDRAGVGMP
-394 PLLSNWFV
+394 PLLSDWFV
-402 PSERFEDFTKAL
+402 PPERFEDFTKAL
-414 TVLGN
+414 TALGN
-419 KLRVELPLAVD
+419 KLRVDLPIAVD
-430 GLAELVSV
+430 GLTELVSA
-438 YPLVPIAQASDRQK
+438 YPLAPIAQASDRQK
-452 LMRLLDETTR
+452 LMRLFDETAR
-462 LVHQYGGAVVGQHG
+462 LVHQYGGAIVGQHG
-476 EGRLLSRFA
+476 EGRSLSRFA

>member
-20 TDLRAARAKD
+20 TDLRAARARD
-30 AGILAIAPEMIVS
+30 AGILAIAPEMVVS

-65 TLPLVVRGAG
+65 ALPLVARGAG

-83 GRGAQVSPATHMNTI
+83 GRGAQISLAAHMNTI
-98 FEYDSKQRLVRLQ
+98 FEYDSKQRLARLQ

-122 LALQGAG
+122 LALQGTG
-129 VLSLNGLDSRGT
+129 VLALDGLDPRGT

-173 NGDIL
+173 NGDVL
-178 QTGKISRRELNRK
+178 QTGKISKRELSRK

-206 TILEDYADEISTIHE
+206 TILEDYSDEISTIHE

-231 RICNRDGS
+231 RVRDRDGS

-249 QGTLGVISEMIL
+249 QGTLGIISEMIL

-271 LAVLVFASAETAHDM
+271 TAALVFASADTARDM

-292 FAPAFVKYFDA
+292 FAPAFVKYFDV

-310 QVGFKAP
+310 QVGYKAP

-323 GKVPQAAILVGFDD
+323 GKAPQAVIFVGFDD
-337 FNVRARM
+337 FNARARA
-344 KGKKKLEKLCNSVAD
+344 KGKKKLEKLCGSVAD
-359 VSLTLDDGS
+359 VSLVLDDDA
-368 TRTSLLSLLDIT
+368 RASLSPLLDIA
-380 RYFTLPDRAGVGIP
+380 RYSTLPDRAGVGMP
-394 PLLSNWFV
+394 PLLSDWFV
-402 PSERFEDFTKAL
+402 PPERFEDFTKAL
-414 TVLGN
+414 AALGN
-419 KLRVELPLAVD
+419 KLRVDLPIAVD
-430 GLAELVSV
+430 GLTELVSA
-438 YPLVPIAQASDRQK
+438 YPLAPIAQASDRQK
-452 LMRLLDETTR
+452 LMRLFDETAR
-462 LVHQYGGAVVGQHG
+462 LVHQYGGAIVGQHS

-525 MIDGTLR
+525 MIDSTLR

>member
-20 TDLRAARAKD
+20 TDLRAARARD
-30 AGILAIAPEMIVS
+30 AGILAIAPEMVVS

-65 TLPLVVRGAG
+65 ALPLVARGAG

-83 GRGAQVSPATHMNTI
+83 GRGAQISLAAHMNTI
-98 FEYDSKQRLVRLQ
+98 FEYDSKQRLARLQ

-122 LALQGAG
+122 LALQGTG
-129 VLSLNGLDSRGT
+129 VLALDGLDPRGT

-173 NGDIL
+173 NGDVL
-178 QTGKISRRELNRK
+178 QTGKISKRELSRK

-231 RICNRDGS
+231 RVRDRDGS

-249 QGTLGVISEMIL
+249 QGTLGIISEMIL

-271 LAVLVFASAETAHDM
+271 TAALVFASADTARDM
-286 LDELRR
+286 LDELRQ

-303 ALVRRAV
+303 TLVRRAV
-310 QVGFKAP
+310 QVGYKAP

-323 GKVPQAAILVGFDD
+323 GKAPQAVVLVGFDD
-337 FNVRARM
+337 FNARARA
-344 KGKKKLEKLCNSVAD
+344 KGKKKLEKLCGGVAD
-359 VSLTLDDGS
+359 VSLVLDDDA
-368 TRTSLLSLLDIT
+368 RASLLSLLDIA
-380 RYFTLPDRAGVGIP
+380 RYSTLPDRAGVGMP
-394 PLLSNWFV
+394 PLLSDWFV
-402 PSERFEDFTKAL
+402 PPERFEDFTKAL
-414 TVLGN
+414 AALGN
-419 KLRVELPLAVD
+419 KLRVELPIAVD
-430 GLAELVSV
+430 GLTELVSA
-438 YPLVPIAQASDRQK
+438 YPLAPIAQASDRQK
-452 LMRLLDETTR
+452 LMRLFDETAR
-462 LVHQYGGAVVGQHG
+462 LVHQYGGAIVGQHG
-476 EGRLLSRFA
+476 EGRSLSRFA

>member
-20 TDLRAARAKD
+20 TDLRAARARD
-30 AGILAIAPEMIVS
+30 AGILAIAPEMVVS

-60 SERGH
+60 SARGH
-65 TLPLVVRGAG
+65 ALPLVARGAG

-83 GRGAQVSPATHMNTI
+83 GRGAQISLAAHMNTI
-98 FEYDSKQRLVRLQ
+98 FEYDSKQRLARLQ

-122 LALQGAG
+122 LALQGTG
-129 VLSLNGLDSRGT
+129 VLALDGLDPRGT

-173 NGDIL
+173 NGDVL
-178 QTGKISRRELNRK
+178 QTGKISKRELSRK

-206 TILEDYADEISTIHE
+206 TILEDYADESSTIHE

-231 RICNRDGS
+231 RVRDRDGS

-249 QGTLGVISEMIL
+249 QGTLGIISEMIL

-271 LAVLVFASAETAHDM
+271 TAALVFASADTARDM
-286 LDELRR
+286 LDELRQ

-303 ALVRRAV
+303 TLVRRAV
-310 QVGFKAP
+310 QVGYKAP

-323 GKVPQAAILVGFDD
+323 GKAPQAVILVGFDD
-337 FNVRARM
+337 FNARARA
-344 KGKKKLEKLCNSVAD
+344 KGKKKLEKLCGGVAD
-359 VSLTLDDGS
+359 VSLVLDDDA
-368 TRTSLLSLLDIT
+368 RASLSPLLDIA
-380 RYFTLPDRAGVGIP
+380 RYSTLPDRAGVGMP
-394 PLLSNWFV
+394 PLLSDWFV
-402 PSERFEDFTKAL
+402 PPERFEDFTKAL
-414 TVLGN
+414 MALGN
-419 KLRVELPLAVD
+419 KLRVELPIAVD
-430 GLAELVSV
+430 GLTELVSA
-438 YPLVPIAQASDRQK
+438 YPLAPIAQASDRQK
-452 LMRLLDETTR
+452 LMRLFDETAR
-462 LVHQYGGAVVGQHG
+462 LVHQYGGAIVGQHS

>member
-20 TDLRAARAKD
+20 TDLRAARARD
-30 AGILAIAPEMIVS
+30 AGILAIAPEMVVS

-65 TLPLVVRGAG
+65 ALPLVARGAG
-75 YGINGGAV
+75 YGISGGAV
-83 GRGAQVSPATHMNTI
+83 GRGAQISLAAHMNTI
-98 FEYDSKQRLVRLQ
+98 FEYDSKQRLARLQ

-122 LALQGAG
+122 LALQGTG
-129 VLSLNGLDSRGT
+129 VLALDGLDSRGT

-173 NGDIL
+173 NGDVL
-178 QTGKISRRELNRK
+178 QTGKISKRELSRK

-226 YNSIA
+226 YNSIV
-231 RICNRDGS
+231 RVRDRDGS
-239 IDLTPLFIGS
+239 IDLTPLFIGN
-249 QGTLGVISEMIL
+249 QGTLGIISEMIL

-271 LAVLVFASAETAHDM
+271 TAALVFASADTARDM

-303 ALVRRAV
+303 ELVRRAV
-310 QVGFKAP
+310 QVGYKAP

-323 GKVPQAAILVGFDD
+323 GKAPQAVILVGFDD
-337 FNVRARM
+337 FNARARA
-344 KGKKKLEKLCNSVAD
+344 KGKKKLEKLCGGVAD
-359 VSLTLDDGS
+359 VSLVLDDDAHA
-368 TRTSLLSLLDIT
+368 SLSPLLDIA
-380 RYFTLPDRAGVGIP
+380 RYSTLPDRAGVGMS
-394 PLLSNWFV
+394 PLLSDWFV
-402 PSERFEDFTKAL
+402 PPERFEDFTKAL
-414 TVLGN
+414 AALGN
-419 KLRVELPLAVD
+419 KLRVDLPIAVD
-430 GLAELVSV
+430 GLTELVSA
-438 YPLVPIAQASDRQK
+438 YPLAPIAQASDRQK
-452 LMRLLDETTR
+452 LMRLFDETAR
-462 LVHQYGGAVVGQHG
+462 LVHQYGGAIVGQHG

>member
-20 TDLRAARAKD
+20 TDLRAARARD
-30 AGILAIAPEMIVS
+30 AGILAIAPEMVVS

-65 TLPLVVRGAG
+65 ALPLVARGAG

-83 GRGAQVSPATHMNTI
+83 GRGAQISLAAHMNTI
-98 FEYDSKQRLVRLQ
+98 FEYDSKQRLARLQ

-122 LALQGAG
+122 LALQGTG
-129 VLSLNGLDSRGT
+129 VLALDGLDPRGT

-173 NGDIL
+173 NGDVL
-178 QTGKISRRELNRK
+178 QTGKISKRELSRK

-231 RICNRDGS
+231 RVRDRDGS

-249 QGTLGVISEMIL
+249 QGTLGIISEMIL

-271 LAVLVFASAETAHDM
+271 TAALVFASADTARDM

-303 ALVRRAV
+303 TLVRRAV
-310 QVGFKAP
+310 QVGYKAP

-323 GKVPQAAILVGFDD
+323 GKAPQAVILVGFDD
-337 FNVRARM
+337 FNARARA
-344 KGKKKLEKLCNSVAD
+344 KGKKKLEKLCGSVAD
-359 VSLTLDDGS
+359 VSLVLDDDARAS
-368 TRTSLLSLLDIT
+368 LSLLLDIA
-380 RYFTLPDRAGVGIP
+380 RYSTLPDRAGVGMP
-394 PLLSNWFV
+394 PLLSDWFV
-402 PSERFEDFTKAL
+402 PPERFEDFTKAL
-414 TVLGN
+414 AALGN
-419 KLRVELPLAVD
+419 KLRVDLPIAVD
-430 GLAELVSV
+430 GLTELVSA
-438 YPLVPIAQASDRQK
+438 YPLAPIAQASDRQK
-452 LMRLLDETTR
+452 LMRLFDETAR
-462 LVHQYGGAVVGQHG
+462 LVHQYGGAIVGQHG
-476 EGRLLSRFA
+476 EGRSLSRFA

>member
-20 TDLRAARAKD
+20 TDLRAARARD
-30 AGILAIAPEMIVS
+30 AGILAIAPEMVVS

-65 TLPLVVRGAG
+65 ALPLVARGAG

-83 GRGAQVSPATHMNTI
+83 GRGAQISLAAHMNTI
-98 FEYDSKQRLVRLQ
+98 FEYDSKQRLARLQ

-122 LALQGAG
+122 LALQGTG
-129 VLSLNGLDSRGT
+129 VLALDGLDPRGT

-173 NGDIL
+173 NGDVL
-178 QTGKISRRELNRK
+178 QTGKISKRELSRK

-231 RICNRDGS
+231 RVRDRDGS

-249 QGTLGVISEMIL
+249 QGTLGIISEMIL

-271 LAVLVFASAETAHDM
+271 TAALVFASADTARDM

-310 QVGFKAP
+310 QVGYKAP

-323 GKVPQAAILVGFDD
+323 GKAPQAVILVGFDD
-337 FNVRARM
+337 FNARARA
-344 KGKKKLEKLCNSVAD
+344 KGKKKLEKLCGSVAD
-359 VSLTLDDGS
+359 VSLVLDDDA
-368 TRTSLLSLLDIT
+368 RASLSPLLDIA
-380 RYFTLPDRAGVGIP
+380 RYSTLPDRAGVGMP
-394 PLLSNWFV
+394 PLLSDWFV
-402 PSERFEDFTKAL
+402 PPERFEDFTKAL
-414 TVLGN
+414 AALGN
-419 KLRVELPLAVD
+419 KLRVDLPIAVD
-430 GLAELVSV
+430 GLTELVSA
-438 YPLVPIAQASDRQK
+438 YPLAPIAQASDRQK
-452 LMRLLDETTR
+452 LMRLFGETAQ
-462 LVHQYGGAVVGQHG
+462 LVHQYGGAIVGQHG

>member
-20 TDLRAARAKD
+20 TDLRAARARD
-30 AGILAIAPEMIVS
+30 AGILAIAPEMVVS

-65 TLPLVVRGAG
+65 ALPLVARGAG

-83 GRGAQVSPATHMNTI
+83 GRGAQISLAAHMNTI
-98 FEYDSKQRLVRLQ
+98 FEYDSKQRLARLQ

-122 LALQGAG
+122 LALQGTG
-129 VLSLNGLDSRGT
+129 VLALDGLDPRGT

-173 NGDIL
+173 NGDVL
-178 QTGKISRRELNRK
+178 QTGKISKRELSRK

-231 RICNRDGS
+231 RVRDRDGS

-249 QGTLGVISEMIL
+249 QGTLGIISEMIL

-271 LAVLVFASAETAHDM
+271 TAALVFASADTARDM

-303 ALVRRAV
+303 TLVRRAV
-310 QVGFKAP
+310 QVGYKAP

-323 GKVPQAAILVGFDD
+323 GKAPQAVILVGFDD
-337 FNVRARM
+337 FNARARA
-344 KGKKKLEKLCNSVAD
+344 KGKKKLEKLCGSVAD
-359 VSLTLDDGS
+359 VSLVLDDDA
-368 TRTSLLSLLDIT
+368 RASLSPLLDIA
-380 RYFTLPDRAGVGIP
+380 RYSTLPDRAGVGMP
-394 PLLSNWFV
+394 PLLSDWFV
-402 PSERFEDFTKAL
+402 PPERFEDFTKAL
-414 TVLGN
+414 AALGN
-419 KLRVELPLAVD
+419 KLRVDLPIAVD
-430 GLAELVSV
+430 GLTELVSA
-438 YPLVPIAQASDRQK
+438 YPLAPIAQASDRQK
-452 LMRLLDETTR
+452 LMRLFDETAR
-462 LVHQYGGAVVGQHG
+462 LVHQYGGAIVGQHS

>member
-20 TDLRAARAKD
+20 TDLRAARARD
-30 AGILAIAPEMIVS
+30 AGILAIAPEMVVS

-65 TLPLVVRGAG
+65 ALPLVARGAG

-83 GRGAQVSPATHMNTI
+83 GRGAQISLAAHMNTI
-98 FEYDSKQRLVRLQ
+98 FEYDSKQRLARLQ

-122 LALQGAG
+122 LALQGTG
-129 VLSLNGLDSRGT
+129 VLALDGLDPRGT

-173 NGDIL
+173 NGDVL
-178 QTGKISRRELNRK
+178 QTGKISKRELSRK

-231 RICNRDGS
+231 RVRDRDGS

-249 QGTLGVISEMIL
+249 QGTLGIISEMIL

-271 LAVLVFASAETAHDM
+271 TAALVFASADTARDM
-286 LDELRR
+286 LDELRQ

-303 ALVRRAV
+303 TLVRRAV
-310 QVGFKAP
+310 QVGYKAP

-323 GKVPQAAILVGFDD
+323 GKAPQAVVLVGFDD
-337 FNVRARM
+337 FNARARA
-344 KGKKKLEKLCNSVAD
+344 KGKKKLEKLCGSVAD
-359 VSLTLDDGS
+359 VSLVLDDDV
-368 TRTSLLSLLDIT
+368 RASLLTSLDIT
-380 RYFTLPDRAGVGIP
+380 RYSTLPDRAGVGVP
-394 PLLSNWFV
+394 PLLSDWFV
-402 PSERFEDFTKAL
+402 PPERFEDFTKAL
-414 TVLGN
+414 TALGN
-419 KLRVELPLAVD
+419 KLRVELPIAVD
-430 GLAELVSV
+430 GLTELVSA
-438 YPLVPIAQASDRQK
+438 YPLAPIAQASDRQK
-452 LMRLLDETTR
+452 LMRLFDETAR
-462 LVHQYGGAVVGQHG
+462 LVHQYGGAIVGQHS

>member
-20 TDLRAARAKD
+20 TDLRAARARD
-30 AGILAIAPEMIVS
+30 AGILAIAPEMVVS

-65 TLPLVVRGAG
+65 ALPLVARGAG

-83 GRGAQVSPATHMNTI
+83 GRGAQISLAAHMNTI
-98 FEYDSKQRLVRLQ
+98 FEYDSKQRLARLQ
-111 PGVTIQALQSA
+111 PGVTIQTLQSA
-122 LALQGAG
+122 LALQGTG
-129 VLSLNGLDSRGT
+129 VLALDGLDSRGT

-173 NGDIL
+173 NGDVL
-178 QTGKISRRELNRK
+178 QTGKISKRELSRK

-206 TILEDYADEISTIHE
+206 TILEDYADEINAIHE

-231 RICNRDGS
+231 RVRDRDGS

-249 QGTLGVISEMIL
+249 QGTLGIISEMIL

-271 LAVLVFASAETAHDM
+271 TAALVFASADTARDM

-303 ALVRRAV
+303 VLVRRAV
-310 QVGFKAP
+310 QVGYKAP

-323 GKVPQAAILVGFDD
+323 GKAPQAVILVGFDD
-337 FNVRARM
+337 FNARARA
-344 KGKKKLEKLCNSVAD
+344 KGKKKLEKLCGSVAD
-359 VSLTLDDGS
+359 VSLVLDDDARASLS
-368 TRTSLLSLLDIT
+368 TLLDVA
-380 RYFTLPDRAGVGIP
+380 RYSTLPDRAGVGMP
-394 PLLSNWFV
+394 PLLSDWFV
-402 PSERFEDFTKAL
+402 PPERFEDFTKAL
-414 TVLGN
+414 TALSN
-419 KLRVELPLAVD
+419 KLRVELPIAVD
-430 GLAELVSV
+430 GLTELVSA
-438 YPLVPIAQASDRQK
+438 YPLAPIAQASDRQK
-452 LMRLLDETTR
+452 LMRLFDETAR
-462 LVHQYGGAVVGQHG
+462 LVHQYGGAIVGQHG